1 MHILFWCSHGARRS
15 NIIKARVKERS
26 FFLWWTSYHQH
37 GWGDMLMP
45 DSTCEELELSIT
57 WHSPPYTTEDRWL
70 DLENRR
76 GVKSWENASQLWR
89 RTSATPIHAWSRKR
103 LRAMQRKPRYENV
116 VLCGPR
122 QRSPVAWV
130 NEVISR
136 DGVSCHTLGAGLRVQ
151 SPSHVSIRGPPRQFT
166 NRSNMARDG
175 PREST
180 TVVLHANLH
189 AGIAI
194 MSAIMTL
201 TSRCAPIPSWQ
212 LPLTPRGAR
221 KHKTNA

>member
-1 MHILFWCSHGARRS
+1 MRS
-15 NIIKARVKERS
+15 QKLRECFAAVEA
-26 FFLWWTSYHQH
+26 HQCY
-37 GWGDMLMP
+37 P
-45 DSTCEELELSIT
+45 NT
-57 WHSPPYTTEDRWL
+57 PTE
-70 DLENRR
+70 
-76 GVKSWENASQLWR
+76 AQ
-89 RTSATPIHAWSRKR
+89 R

-166 NRSNMARDG
+166 NRSNMAHDG

-201 TSRCAPIPSWQ
+201 TSQRAPIPSWQ
-212 LPLTPRGAR
+212 LPLTPRSNYSQPITVPENT
-221 KHKTNA
+221 KQMPKSV